1 MKLDI
6 LKYFIY
12 SYLMANVLIPWLL
25 RLKSKYLT
33 SNPNHKYDIVIA
45 WLHNLRERNQTGGGG
60 GHKRGRGEKCEGLNI
75 CELSW
80 TIKCANK
87 KHLQWMFTTPG
98 V

>member
-12 SYLMANVLIPWLL
+12 SYLMANVLIPCLL

-45 WLHNLRERNQTGGGG
+45 
-60 GHKRGRGEKCEGLNI
+60 
-75 CELSW
+75 
-80 TIKCANK
+80 
-87 KHLQWMFTTPG
+87 
-98 V
+98 